1 MESILAVSD
10 PAVNP
15 ALGILIFMLGGLAG
29 AVFYLP
35 FKKVTQWA
43 WESYW
48 FVYALFGLVIV
59 PWVLAFIT
67 APEVISILKA
77 APSDELTRCYIFGA
91 MWGFGGLTWGLMIRY
106 LGVGLGLALGCG
118 ICSAAGTLL
127 PPIFKGQIASLTAT
141 NSACVALLGVVISVI
156 GIVLIGCAGIS
167 KEKELPE
174 EEKKKAVAEYSFKK
188 GIIAALFSGL
198 MSAGMA
204 FGLQS
209 GSEIESIALLKGT
222 AATWKGMPVLVVV
235 LLGGFTVNGIWCLC
249 LNFKNKTIGDYT
261 NFKAPLIGN
270 IIFAGIAGAIWVM
283 QFVCNKTGEPSM
295 GEFAYVGWAVLMAS
309 SILFST
315 ILGIFLGEWKGTGG
329 RTKTLL
335 AIGIAVLLGSS
346 IITGWSGYL
355 KKDTASAPVT
365 TEESALNSLSENLTK
380 SSDSL
385 KATGEK
391 VSSDLK
397 TAAEEL
403 KSAAKSVSNDA
414 KDAAKNIS
422 EQAKSTAEKVAN
434 DTKEAIENVKNEAK
448 ATIEELKG
456 KSNTTV
462 IKVDPSLTN
471 APVPPAPTPAPAPAT
486 GLSSDR

>member
-141 NSACVALLGVVISVI
+141 NSARVALLGVVISVI

-167 KEKELPE
+167 KEKELS
-174 EEKKKAVAEYSFKK
+174 KMFKEQ
-188 GIIAALFSGL
+188 F
-198 MSAGMA
+198 
-204 FGLQS
+204 
-209 GSEIESIALLKGT
+209 LK
-222 AATWKGMPVLVVV
+222 
-235 LLGGFTVNGIWCLC
+235 
-249 LNFKNKTIGDYT
+249 
-261 NFKAPLIGN
+261 
-270 IIFAGIAGAIWVM
+270 
-283 QFVCNKTGEPSM
+283 
-295 GEFAYVGWAVLMAS
+295 
-309 SILFST
+309 
-315 ILGIFLGEWKGTGG
+315 
-329 RTKTLL
+329 
-335 AIGIAVLLGSS
+335 
-346 IITGWSGYL
+346 
-355 KKDTASAPVT
+355 
-365 TEESALNSLSENLTK
+365 
-380 SSDSL
+380 
-385 KATGEK
+385 
-391 VSSDLK
+391 
-397 TAAEEL
+397 
-403 KSAAKSVSNDA
+403 
-414 KDAAKNIS
+414 
-422 EQAKSTAEKVAN
+422 
-434 DTKEAIENVKNEAK
+434 
-448 ATIEELKG
+448 
-456 KSNTTV
+456 
-462 IKVDPSLTN
+462 
-471 APVPPAPTPAPAPAT
+471 
-486 GLSSDR
+486 